1 MHRQRDEG
9 VSEVVAEILI
19 VALVIALAA
28 IIAGIVFGV
37 VVVQPKSADIP
48 PTVGIVNNE
57 AGQPR
62 AISLY
67 SRGGDTAYLDR
78 GDGVQYALGIY
89 VDTQEESYRADPDD
103 DVSTFSPGQTLY
115 VYWDDPKFRITGDL
129 ASVNTTLPPIRG
141 TLRIVDENARLL
153 VYKEGLATGG
163 SVTASPTTA
172 CILGT
177 GWIIT
182 NPNNFN
188 VEFRLIYQPGSIVVR
203 EDEIQALTR
212 LIVWSPYYQ
221 ETGGSPHR
229 IRVLSEPYKNQQT
242 SVKTTSKSW
251 CQFSDISESIPLGS
265 PGMLMLDPY
274 N

>member
-37 VVVQPKSADIP
+37 VVVQPKSAYIP

-115 VYWDDPKFRITGDL
+115 VYWDDPVYRITDNL
-129 ASVNTTLPPIRG
+129 TDVNTTLPPIRG

-177 GWIIT
+177 GWKMWNRDTVSHTYILKVHPSG
-182 NPNNFN
+182 PNIAEGTIAPKTERY
-188 VEFRLIYQPGSIVVR
+188 VWYSRTTPYQAILTTLENGDSETKGS
-203 EDEIQALTR
+203 
-212 LIVWSPYYQ
+212 
-221 ETGGSPHR
+221 G
-229 IRVLSEPYKNQQT
+229 VLL
-242 SVKTTSKSW
+242 
-251 CQFSDISESIPLGS
+251 CQF
-265 PGMLMLDPY
+265 DPY
-274 N
+274 NEPGPSAASKATLQLTPM